1 MLNGANEAEVGLF
14 LHERIGCVENAEL
27 VQQALET
34 VPHGPAET
42 LDAILEADRAAR
54 DAVFRA
60 WRKGSVI

>member
-1 MLNGANEAEVGLF
+1 MEFSEVIRKRYSCKKFDG
-14 LHERIGCVENAEL
+14 RQVEKAR
-27 VQQALET
+27 
-34 VPHGPAET
+34 